1 MTMINK
7 LTRPLPI
14 WIYQYGLQERSL
26 ILMIIVV
33 YLRVDHNCKYL
44 NVIVRFIF
52 YYINCRLIKEACT
65 RMLESSSS
73 PYDTF
78 VNNSIQLVHL
88 AKVTNRLFIYLLQDH
103 WFDIF
108 RLTWKHFWWEHSTNR
123 WAKPLIIHQFH

>member
-1 MTMINK
+1 
-7 LTRPLPI
+7 
-14 WIYQYGLQERSL
+14 
-26 ILMIIVV
+26 MIIVV

-65 RMLESSSS
+65 QMLESSSS

-88 AKVTNRLFIYLLQDH
+88 AKVAIRLFIYLL
-103 WFDIF
+103 
-108 RLTWKHFWWEHSTNR
+108 
-123 WAKPLIIHQFH
+123 